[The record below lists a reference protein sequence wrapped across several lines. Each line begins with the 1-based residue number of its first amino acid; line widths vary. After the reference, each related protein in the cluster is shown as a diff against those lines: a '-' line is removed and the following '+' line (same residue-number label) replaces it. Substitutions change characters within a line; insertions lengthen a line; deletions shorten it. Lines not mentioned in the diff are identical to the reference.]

1 MTFCFCTLQNLN
13 GRIVNQNGEQIGEWS
28 SSLPAFAGDIRNAGH
43 GKGSPTNSNR
53 NSGASSDSGRGY
65 STGHLDHANANVKVS
80 KQVRETTPLG
90 QSGPFRSVQI
100 DDVSLKGTLTKMS
113 FRKIRVL
120 VREEG

>member
-90 QSGPFRSVQI
+90 QSGRSDQFKLTT
-100 DDVSLKGTLTKMS
+100 SPSKEHLLKCHSEKS
-113 FRKIRVL
+113 
-120 VREEG
+120 ECW

>member
-13 GRIVNQNGEQIGEWS
+13 GRIVNQNGEQISEWS
-28 SSLPAFAGDIRNAGH
+28 SSLPAFAGDIRNTGH

-80 KQVRETTPLG
+80 KQVRETTPRV
-90 QSGPFRSVQI
+90 QSGLLRSVQI
-100 DDVSLKGTLTKMS
+100 DDVSHWNTIANMS

-120 VREEG
+120 VSEGG

>member
-80 KQVRETTPLG
+80 KQVRETT
-90 QSGPFRSVQI
+90 VQI
-100 DDVSLKGTLTKMS
+100 DNVSLKGTLTKMS

-120 VREEG
+120 VSEGG